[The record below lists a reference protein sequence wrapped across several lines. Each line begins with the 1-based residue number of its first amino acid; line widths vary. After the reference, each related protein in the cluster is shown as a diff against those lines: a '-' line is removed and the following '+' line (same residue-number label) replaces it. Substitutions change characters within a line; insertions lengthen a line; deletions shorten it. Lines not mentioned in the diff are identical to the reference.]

1 MQPGSGYSLS
11 AGQNGT
17 SLTVDFP
24 DQQSDPDQFK
34 VNCSKVETGYWG
46 VSVRK
51 GFVRYF
57 SYLASSPYAAG
68 PIQAEVH
75 KVWAYPDSSKVDGPF
90 ADEADTPW
98 VDKGG
103 YVKIEEE
110 KHYGV
115 FIVMCADVEDP
126 PVPYLAV
133 LEIASVADNYTDPFP
148 GLFNMY
154 VFYRLVTFVNDPL
167 EVVTPTGTEYINL
180 INAPTVYAYNYNC
193 QKWKIADLTW
203 ADGVFK
209 VDQQHLGPLALP
221 NCCVMNTTATES
233 AAYSP
238 PWIAVPYYEA
248 EKNLWFGSWSGYTK
262 NTADATVPL

>member
-1 MQPGSGYSLS
+1 MQPGNGYSLS

-24 DQQSDPDQFK
+24 EQQSDPDQFK
-34 VNCSKVETGYWG
+34 VNCSKVSAGVWG

-57 SYLASSPYAAG
+57 SYLATAPYAAS

-75 KVWAYPDSSKVDGPF
+75 KVWAFPTGAKQEGPF
-90 ADEADTPW
+90 ADEAATPW

-103 YVKIEEE
+103 YVKINEA

-115 FIVMCADVEDP
+115 FIVMCANDEDP
-126 PVPYLAV
+126 PVPYLAI
-133 LEIASVADNYTDPFP
+133 LEIASQADNYTDPFP
-148 GLFNMY
+148 GGFYMY
-154 VFYRLVTFVNDPL
+154 VYYRLVTYQDDLL
-167 EVVTPTGTEYINL
+167 EILTPDGNQYIT
-180 INAPTVYAYNYNC
+180 IIAAPNVYAYNYNC

-203 ADGVFK
+203 EDGVFK

-221 NCCVMNTTATES
+221 NACVMNTPAVRTSGYT
-233 AAYSP
+233 P
-238 PWIAVPYYEA
+238 PWIEEPYY
-248 EKNLWFGSWSGYTK
+248 KDNLDLWIGAWSGYTK
-262 NTADATVPL
+262 NTADATVTL